1 MKWLRRRHEVVDEP
15 ALSAPITSVRII
27 RDEEALRDSYRR
39 AAELE
44 RRAADAMRAR
54 ADRHEASAT
63 SGTSGT
69 SGTITPIRAVEPEI
83 VMPREQER
91 RSFPA

>member
-63 SGTSGT
+63 SGT
-69 SGTITPIRAVEPEI
+69 ITPIRAVEPEI

>member
-69 SGTITPIRAVEPEI
+69 ITPIRAVEPEI